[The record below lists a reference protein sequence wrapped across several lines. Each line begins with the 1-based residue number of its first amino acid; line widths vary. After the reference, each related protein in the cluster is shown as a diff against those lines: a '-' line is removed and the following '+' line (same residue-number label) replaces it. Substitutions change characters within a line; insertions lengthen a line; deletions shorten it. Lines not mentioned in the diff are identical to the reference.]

1 MHGNL
6 RYVKSVLIGL
16 TAALALASPAQTELV
31 TNRADRGVLAV
42 AADGTP
48 HVAFTIERV
57 LFISVRT
64 RQGSWRL
71 TRLGTLPG
79 SNATLAGIT
88 IGERPHRYVS
98 VLAQDREGRWISLAR
113 GRRMTP
119 IARAGTGSSY
129 GPAGLALDARGQPAV
144 AYAVQRASAQTFLR
158 LVTFDSRGKLHRRAI
173 TQKGFPTS
181 ALPPGAAPVLVNGR
195 LHVVETYTSAAI
207 DWAPTAKGGWEGQ
220 YLFASLLGSPQGHVG
235 AVFLAPTLWSAWT
248 QVYPETAPG
257 DLVVLLTSSSD
268 TQATWELTHGI
279 FVSIAQGQSTPE
291 VAAYDWVTIAD
302 NCPVYA
308 GLVLQ
313 APSGEAWQ
321 LDGRLDGFAIGRAGA
336 RQLLLFREGEL
347 QWFRS
352 PAALPGI
359 RMTLGPVDPSG
370 QASGT
375 VAGATG
381 GTVQIYR
388 EVPCGARELVAT
400 SPVAADGS
408 FRASGLGSS
417 DANLYRAVYV
427 DPATTIPFGF
437 LPGVPVGVA
446 G

>member
-16 TAALALASPAQTELV
+16 TTALAVASPAQAELV
-31 TNRADRGVLAV
+31 TGRADRGVLAV
-42 AADGTP
+42 EADGTP
-48 HVAFTIERV
+48 YVAWTIGRV
-57 LFISVRT
+57 LFVSVRN

-79 SNATLAGIT
+79 SNANLAGIT
-88 IGERPHRYVS
+88 IGERPHHYVS
-98 VLAQDREGRWISLAR
+98 VLAQDTEGRWISLAR
-113 GRRMTP
+113 GSRVTS
-119 IARAGTGSSY
+119 IARAGPGSSY
-129 GPAGLALDARGQPAV
+129 GPAGLALDAHGRPAV

-158 LVTFDSRGKLHRRAI
+158 LATFDSRGRLHRRAI

-181 ALPPGAAPVLVNGR
+181 ALSPGAAPVLVNGR

-207 DWAPTAKGGWEGQ
+207 DWAPTANGGWEGQ
-220 YLFASLLGSPQGHVG
+220 FLFASLLGSPQGHVG
-235 AVFLAPTLWSAWT
+235 AISLAPTLWSAWT
-248 QVYPETAPG
+248 QVYPETPPG
-257 DLVVLLTSSSD
+257 DLVVLLNSSSD
-268 TQATWELTHGI
+268 TQESWELTHGI
-279 FVSIAQGQSTPE
+279 FVSIARGESMPE
-291 VAAYDWVTIAD
+291 VAAYDWVTIAGG
-302 NCPVYA
+302 PVFA

-313 APSGEAWQ
+313 PPGGQAWQ

-347 QWFRS
+347 QWFRA

-359 RMTLGPVDPSG
+359 RITMHPVDPEG
-370 QASGT
+370 RASGS

-388 EVPCGARELVAT
+388 ERGYFSRELVAT
-400 SPVAADGS
+400 SAVAADGS
-408 FRASGLGSS
+408 FEASGLGSS
-417 DANLYRAVYV
+417 DDNLYRAVYV
-427 DPATTIPFGF
+427 EPTTTIPFSF
-437 LPGVPVGVA
+437 LPGVSVGTA

>member
-16 TAALALASPAQTELV
+16 AAALALASPARAELV
-31 TNRADRGVLAV
+31 TSRADRGVLAV

-48 HVAFTIERV
+48 YVALTIGRT

-64 RQGSWRL
+64 RQGSWLL

-79 SNATLAGIT
+79 SNVTLAAIT
-88 IGERPHRYVS
+88 IGERPHHYVS
-98 VLAQDREGRWISLAR
+98 VLAQDRDGRWISLAR
-113 GRRMTP
+113 GSRITT
-119 IARAGTGSSY
+119 IARARTASSY
-129 GPAGLALDARGQPAV
+129 GPAGLALDARGRPAV

-158 LVTFDSRGKLHRRAI
+158 LATFDSRGKLRRRAI

-207 DWAPTAKGGWEGQ
+207 DWAPTATGGWEGQ
-220 YLFASLLGSPQGHVG
+220 YLFASLLGSPQGHLG

-257 DLVVLLTSSSD
+257 DLVVLLSSSSD

-279 FVSIAQGQSTPE
+279 FVSIAQGENLPE
-291 VAAYDWVTIAD
+291 VAANDWVTIARG
-302 NCPVYA
+302 PVFA

-313 APSGEAWQ
+313 APGGQAWQ
-321 LDGRLDGFAIGRAGA
+321 LDGRLDGFAIGPAGA

-347 QWFRS
+347 QWFRA
-352 PAALPGI
+352 PAPLPGI
-359 RMTLGPVDPSG
+359 RMRVTPVDSNG
-370 QASGT
+370 HMTGT
-375 VAGATG
+375 VIGATG
-381 GTVQIYR
+381 GTVQIFR
-388 EVPCGARELVAT
+388 ELSSTARELVAT
-400 SPVAADGS
+400 SPIAADGS
-408 FRASGLGSS
+408 FEASGLKSGEG
-417 DANLYRAVYV
+417 NLYRTVYI

-437 LPGVPVGVA
+437 LPGVSVGAA